1 MAEKVAGE
9 AKSLRIGVLASGG
22 GTNLQSL
29 IDACEAGRV
38 DGAVVVVVSNNSKA
52 GALERARRRGIP
64 AHHLS
69 NYHFPDDADLDRAF
83 AELLR
88 SYDVNLVAFA
98 GYMKKRGRAF
108 LEAFPH
114 RILNIHPALLPG
126 PHGGDG
132 KYGLRVHE
140 SVLAAGDD
148 VTGVTVHLVD
158 GRYDHGPVVAR
169 REVPVLPGD
178 TPQSLQ
184 QRVLAVEHELYPAVL
199 AAVARGEIDL
209 DAVAA
214 AGGPAIITE
223 REL

>member
-1 MAEKVAGE
+1 MAEKVGTE
-9 AKSLRIGVLASGG
+9 AKPLRVGVLASGG

-52 GALERARRRGIP
+52 GALQRARQHGIP
-64 AHHLS
+64 ARHLS
-69 NYHFPDDADLDRAF
+69 NYHYADEGELDRAF
-83 AELLR
+83 VELLR

-98 GYMKKRGRAF
+98 GYMKKRGPAF
-108 LEAFPH
+108 LSAFPN

-126 PHGGDG
+126 PHGGAG

-148 VTGVTVHLVD
+148 VTGVTIHLVD
-158 GRYDHGPVVAR
+158 ERYDHGPVVAR

-178 TPQSLQ
+178 TPESLQ

-214 AGGPAIITE
+214 GGDPAIIAE
-223 REL
+223 REA

>member
-9 AKSLRIGVLASGG
+9 AQSLRVGVLASGG

-52 GALERARRRGIP
+52 GALERARRHGIP

-69 NYHFPDDADLDRAF
+69 NNHYPDDADLDRAF
-83 AELLR
+83 VELLA
-88 SYDVNLVAFA
+88 SYGVNLVAFA
-98 GYMKKRGRAF
+98 GYMKKRGRDF
-108 LEAFPH
+108 VEAFPN

-126 PHGGDG
+126 PHGGAG
-132 KYGLRVHE
+132 KYGIHVHE

-148 VTGVTVHLVD
+148 VTGVTIHLVD
-158 GRYDHGPVVAR
+158 ERYDHGPVVAR
-169 REVPVLPGD
+169 REVAVLEGD
-178 TPQSLQ
+178 TPESLQ

-209 DAVAA
+209 DAIA
-214 AGGPAIITE
+214 AGGGPANITE
-223 REL
+223 RES